1 MGRRRLS
8 IVIPAYRSEQTI
20 EASLRSFLAQSYPAE
35 IVVVDSSP
43 DERTADVV
51 ARFPEV
57 RLIRPLARLL
67 PHAARNEG
75 ARATTGELL
84 LFTDPDIYPDE
95 RAVETLVAAWEL
107 HGGAIVAALTS
118 HGDSWLERG
127 LHLTKFDSWLAGSS
141 PRPVEVG
148 PSSGLLCTREAFE
161 RVGGF
166 RDDLMLGD
174 TVFSWALRDAGVPMR
189 LETDAVFRH
198 DHVQNWRDFMRE
210 RFARGR
216 EFAGL
221 RRRPDEPARKKAH
234 DVAMTVTLLR
244 PARVSWRA
252 FTNARRAGQLRDALT
267 TLPIVV
273 SGTLAWFA
281 GEVAGMLTTPDGR
294 KR

>member
-1 MGRRRLS
+1 VGRPGLS

-43 DERTADVV
+43 DERTAAVV
-51 ARFPEV
+51 ARFADV
-57 RLIRPLARLL
+57 RLVRPPTRLL

-75 ARATTGELL
+75 VRATTGELL
-84 LFTDPDIYPDE
+84 LFTDPDIYPEE
-95 RAVETLVAAWEL
+95 RAVEALVAAWER
-107 HGGAIVAALTS
+107 HGGAVVAALES
-118 HGDSWLERG
+118 HGAAWLERG
-127 LHLTKFDSWLAGSS
+127 LHLTKFDLWLAGS
-141 PRPVEVG
+141 PARQVEVG
-148 PSSGLLCTREAFE
+148 PTSGLLCTREAFE

-166 RDDLMLGD
+166 CGELMLGD
-174 TVFSWALRDAGVPMR
+174 TVFSWALRDDGVPIR
-189 LETDAVFRH
+189 LEPGAVFRH
-198 DHVQNWRDFMRE
+198 DHVQSWRAFLRE

-221 RRRPDEPARKKAH
+221 RRTAGEPARKKIY
-234 DVAMTVTLLR
+234 DVALTVVLLR
-244 PARVSWRA
+244 PARVTLRA
-252 FTNARRAGQLRDALT
+252 LANARRAGRLRDAVA

-281 GEVAGMLTTPDGR
+281 GEVVGVVRTPEGT